1 MAVLLHNDDK
11 GYDIIGEAALRLA
24 LVRKEITVISLYSML
39 EHMAKEF
46 DKERRLSEL
55 REARRWL
62 SEFLRSGHQN
72 ESGKIYLQTLGSLN
86 EEQN

>member
-1 MAVLLHNDDK
+1 MAARLTPCLKFLL
-11 GYDIIGEAALRLA
+11 AAA
-24 LVRKEITVISLYSML
+24 VISLYSML

-46 DKERRLSEL
+46 DNERRLSEL